1 MPPPLGTGPGHQAG
15 SGLVPPQWRARHK
28 GGGREP
34 HDPACPLVAGAP
46 AEAEGCL
53 GCGSLLPSPLC
64 ASHPGPCL
72 RVLEACHAACLGQGH
87 PPLTPPPTQHGTQS
101 LCLEHVRS
109 VRAGRAASVLHPG
122 PRLCPGLCVK
132 LLPRPQRELELQ
144 RQRDEHKIQQLQRT
158 VQELQAR
165 VALPNTEP
173 EHLREQQRGLE
184 KVRQQLLCAAGLLT
198 SFINQ
203 TVDR

>member
-1 MPPPLGTGPGHQAG
+1 M
-15 SGLVPPQWRARHK
+15 VPPQWRARHK

-109 VRAGRAASVLHPG
+109 VRAGRAASMLHPG
-122 PRLCPGLCVK
+122 PR
-132 LLPRPQRELELQ
+132 
-144 RQRDEHKIQQLQRT
+144 
-158 VQELQAR
+158 A
-165 VALPNTEP
+165 
-173 EHLREQQRGLE
+173 
-184 KVRQQLLCAAGLLT
+184 AAGPGEGAAAATLRCRASHQLHQPDGGQVSGSGPTPCCLAPVVPRKSCIWGMPLIEVQVLMRQTLSHPTCVDKFIPSVLLKDDHRIWACLLT
-198 SFINQ
+198 
-203 TVDR
+203 

>member
-1 MPPPLGTGPGHQAG
+1 M
-15 SGLVPPQWRARHK
+15 
-28 GGGREP
+28 
-34 HDPACPLVAGAP
+34 
-46 AEAEGCL
+46 
-53 GCGSLLPSPLC
+53 
-64 ASHPGPCL
+64 
-72 RVLEACHAACLGQGH
+72 
-87 PPLTPPPTQHGTQS
+87 
-101 LCLEHVRS
+101 
-109 VRAGRAASVLHPG
+109 LHPG

-144 RQRDEHKIQQLQRT
+144 RQRDEHKLQQLQRT